1 MKLRIQKWG
10 NDLALR
16 IPVAYARKVGL
27 KLGDHVQLSL
37 TVDGGISIRTVR
49 WDRNAFAEE
58 LASMRDAM
66 PMSESVLEELRH
78 GARY

>member
-10 NDLALR
+10 NGLALR
-16 IPVAYARKVGL
+16 IPMAYARKLGL
-27 KLGDHVQLSL
+27 KQGDRVQVSL
-37 TVDGGISIRTVR
+37 TVDGGISIRTMK
-49 WDRNAFAEE
+49 WDRSAFARE

-66 PMSESVLEELRH
+66 PMTRSVMEELRH